1 MLAVELCD
9 VELRRLNMAASTWT
23 VWLISSLRRR
33 RMEKTSSF
41 SLRRSEKAEKMQPT
55 SRMMTSPRSLEVAH
69 HFILSS
75 SPPSLSAR
83 WRGE

>member
-33 RMEKTSSF
+33 RMEKTSF
-41 SLRRSEKAEKMQPT
+41 LQPAKIGEGGKDAANLT
-55 SRMMTSPRSLEVAH
+55 HETSPRSLEVAH

-83 WRGE
+83 RRGE